1 METRIAELREA
12 QGMKRT
18 ELAARAGVGYGQL
31 TKWENGT
38 NEISLDGASKVARA
52 LGVKVSDLI
61 MDAPKRDERFD
72 EIARAY
78 RSMSED
84 GKNRLLSMARWI
96 LQEDSGGKAEVGV
109 KERTA

>member
-61 MDAPKRDERFD
+61 IDAPKRDERFD

-78 RSMSED
+78 RSMSEE
-84 GKNRLLSMARWI
+84 GKARMLSMARWI
-96 LQEDSGGKAEVGV
+96 LQECPGETAETRVS
-109 KERTA
+109 KTA